1 MFPAMSDGSR
11 RLTQSPR
18 ARVVA
23 AVLFLTLGALA
34 CGRRDVPPSSLPAPP
49 IAIVHAT
56 IVDVTGGPAMQDRTV
71 LIDGDRITQIGPAAT
86 TAIPADADVV
96 DATGRYLIPGLWDM
110 HAHSWTDRQTRENIF
125 PLYVAFG
132 VTGVRDMTGDCLTVC
147 ADRDSTFWRPPTIA
161 LVRAWRADIAAGR
174 LLGPWIV
181 ASSAQMDRGDNPWP
195 GSVHVGSEAEAR
207 AMVQTAR
214 ERRVDFIKVHDDRL
228 PRAIFLAAA
237 AEARRLGLR
246 FDGHVPESV
255 TPAEAS
261 DAGQRSMEHLRR
273 LPEACSPQTDSLFAR
288 WDAVDTSS
296 TTPRDS
302 IRAIQIGLEDAWI
315 ASVSVERCAPLFARF
330 VRNGTWH
337 VPTLAVLW
345 PYAFHPDSGPADT
358 ASLDYVPNAVR
369 VRWEKQ
375 LGDVSAADFRFDRAL
390 FRKRLELVHGMVRA
404 GVGVLAGSD
413 PTNEYVVAGF
423 GLHHELRLF
432 VQAGLSPMKALQT
445 ATIAPARFLGSE
457 NETGT
462 VAVGKL
468 ADLVLLDADP
478 MVDIRHISRIHA
490 VILHGRL
497 LRRPA
502 LDLLLSRAAS
512 AVR

>member
-1 MFPAMSDGSR
+1 MATSLTSNARESRPAR
-11 RLTQSPR
+11 SP
-18 ARVVA
+18 ALA
-23 AVLFLTLGALA
+23 ALLFLTLGTLA
-34 CGRRDVPPSSLPAPP
+34 CGPRDVPPSSLPSPP

-56 IVDVTGGPAMQDRTV
+56 IVDVTGGPALQDRTV
-71 LIDGDRITQIGPAAT
+71 VIDSGRITHIGPSAT
-86 TAIPADADVV
+86 TTIPADADVV

-132 VTGVRDMTGDCLTVC
+132 VTGVRDMTADCLTVC

-214 ERRVDFIKVHDDRL
+214 GRGVDFIKVHDDRL
-228 PRAIFLAAA
+228 PRDIFFATAD
-237 AEARRLGLR
+237 EARRLGLG
-246 FDGHVPESV
+246 FAGHVPESV

-273 LPEACSPQTDSLFAR
+273 LPEACSPLTDSLFAR

-296 TTPRDS
+296 TISKDS

-315 ASVSVERCAPLFARF
+315 SSVSVTRCAPLFSRF

-358 ASLDYVPNAVR
+358 ASLAYVPNAVR
-369 VRWEKQ
+369 LEWEKR
-375 LGDVSAADFRFDRAL
+375 LGAVSPADFRFDRAL

-432 VQAGLSPMKALQT
+432 VQAGLSPLEALQT
-445 ATIAPARFLGSE
+445 ATIAPARFLSSE
-457 NETGT
+457 SETGS

-478 MVDIRHISRIHA
+478 TVDIRHVSRIHA

-502 LDLLLSRAAS
+502 LDRLLSQAAS

>member
-1 MFPAMSDGSR
+1 M
-11 RLTQSPR
+11 
-18 ARVVA
+18 
-23 AVLFLTLGALA
+23 
-34 CGRRDVPPSSLPAPP
+34 
-49 IAIVHAT
+49 H
-56 IVDVTGGPAMQDRTV
+56 DRTV
-71 LIDGDRITQIGPAAT
+71 VTDGDRITHIGPAAT
-86 TAIPADADVV
+86 TAIPADAEVV
-96 DATGRYLIPGLWDM
+96 DATGRWLIPGLWDM

-195 GSVHVGSEAEAR
+195 GSVHVRSEAEAA
-207 AMVQTAR
+207 AMVGTSR
-214 ERRVDFIKVHDDRL
+214 ERGADFIKLHDDRL
-228 PRAIFLAAA
+228 SRTIFFAAA
-237 AEARRLGLR
+237 AEARRLGLG
-246 FDGHVPESV
+246 FAGHVPESV

-273 LPEACSPQTDSLFAR
+273 LPEACSPLTDSLFAQ
-288 WDAVDTSS
+288 WDAVDASS
-296 TTPRDS
+296 TISKDS
-302 IRAIQIGLEDAWI
+302 IRAIQVGLEDRWI
-315 ASVSVERCAPLFARF
+315 SSVSVAGCAPLFARF

-358 ASLDYVPNAVR
+358 ASLAYVPNAVR
-369 VRWEKQ
+369 LEWERR
-375 LGDVSAADFRFDRAL
+375 LGGVSSADYRFDRAL
-390 FRKRLELVHGMVRA
+390 FGKRLELVHGMVRA

-413 PTNEYVVAGF
+413 PTNDYVVAGF

-432 VQAGLSPMKALQT
+432 VQAGLSPLEALQT
-445 ATIAPARFLGSE
+445 ATIAPARFLGQE
-457 NETGT
+457 NETGS

-478 MVDIRHISRIHA
+478 TADIRNVSRIHA

-497 LRRPA
+497 LRRAA
-502 LDLLLSRAAS
+502 LDRLLSQAAA

>member
-1 MFPAMSDGSR
+1 MPDGSC
-11 RLTQSPR
+11 RLTHSLRSP
-18 ARVVA
+18 ALA
-23 AVLFLTLGALA
+23 ALLFLTLGALA
-34 CGRRDVPPSSLPAPP
+34 CGRRDAPPSSEPSPP

-56 IVDVTGGPAMQDRTV
+56 IVDVTGGPALQDQTV
-71 LIDGDRITQIGPAAT
+71 VIDRGRITHIAPAAT
-86 TAIPADADVV
+86 TVLPADADVV

-161 LVRAWRADIAAGR
+161 LIRAWRADIAAGR

-195 GSVHVGSEAEAR
+195 GSEHVRSEAEAR

-214 ERRVDFIKVHDDRL
+214 ERGVDFIKVHDDRL
-228 PRAIFLAAA
+228 PREIFFAA
-237 AEARRLGLR
+237 AEEARRVGLR

-261 DAGQRSMEHLRR
+261 DAGQRSMEHMRR
-273 LPEACSPQTDSLFAR
+273 LPEACSPLTDSLFAR
-288 WDAVDTSS
+288 WDVVDTSS
-296 TTPRDS
+296 TIPKDS

-315 ASVSVERCAPLFARF
+315 ASVSAAQCAPLFARF

-358 ASLDYVPNAVR
+358 ASLGYVPNAVR
-369 VRWEKQ
+369 LEWEKR
-375 LGDVSAADFRFDRAL
+375 LGGVSRADFRYDRAL
-390 FRKRLELVHGMVRA
+390 FGKRLELVHGMVRA

-432 VQAGLSPMKALQT
+432 VQAGLSPLEALQT

-457 NETGT
+457 KETGS

-478 MVDIRHISRIHA
+478 LVDIRNVSRIQA
-490 VILHGRL
+490 VVLHGRL

-502 LDLLLSRAAS
+502 LDELMSKAAS

>member
-1 MFPAMSDGSR
+1 MRLR
-11 RLTQSPR
+11 RSPR
-18 ARVVA
+18 SPALA
-23 AVLFLTLGALA
+23 ALLLLTLGALA
-34 CGRRDVPPSSLPAPP
+34 CGRRDGPPSSAPSP
-49 IAIVHAT
+49 RIAIVHAT
-56 IVDVTGGPAMQDRTV
+56 IVDVTGGPAVQDQTV
-71 LIDGDRITQIGPAAT
+71 VIDRGRITGIGPAAT
-86 TAIPADADVV
+86 TAIPAGADVV

-132 VTGVRDMTGDCLTVC
+132 VTGVRDMTADCLTIC
-147 ADRDSTFWRPPTIA
+147 ADRDSTFWRPPTIT
-161 LVRAWRADIAAGR
+161 LIRAWRADIAAGR

-195 GSVHVGSEAEAR
+195 GSEHVRSEVEAR
-207 AMVQTAR
+207 AMVRTAR
-214 ERRVDFIKVHDDRL
+214 QRGVDFIKVHDDRL
-228 PRAIFLAAA
+228 PREIFFAAA
-237 AEARRLGLR
+237 DEARRVGLR

-273 LPEACSPQTDSLFAR
+273 LPEACSPLTDSLFAR

-315 ASVSVERCAPLFARF
+315 SSVSAARCAPLFARF

-345 PYAFHPDSGPADT
+345 PYAFHPDSGPADK
-358 ASLDYVPNAVR
+358 ASLAYVPNVVR
-369 VRWEKQ
+369 LEWEKR
-375 LGDVSAADFRFDRAL
+375 LGAVSSADFRFDRAL
-390 FRKRLELVHGMVRA
+390 FRTRLELVHGMVRA

-432 VQAGLSPMKALQT
+432 VEAGLSPLEALQT
-445 ATIAPARFLGSE
+445 ATIAPARFLGRE
-457 NETGT
+457 NETGS

-478 MVDIRHISRIHA
+478 VADIRNVSRIQA
-490 VILHGRL
+490 VVLHGRL

-502 LDLLLSRAAS
+502 LDQLLSRAAS

>member
-1 MFPAMSDGSR
+1 MRSTHSSRAPA
-11 RLTQSPR
+11 L
-18 ARVVA
+18 A
-23 AVLFLTLGALA
+23 ALLFLTLGAGA
-34 CGRRDVPPSSLPAPP
+34 CGRRDVPQSAAPSSP

-56 IVDVTGGPAMQDRTV
+56 IVDVTGGPALADQTIVIDR
-71 LIDGDRITQIGPAAT
+71 GRITHIGPAAT
-86 TAIPADADVV
+86 TAVPADADVM

-147 ADRDSTFWRPPTIA
+147 ADRDSAFWRPPTIT
-161 LVRAWRADIAAGR
+161 LVRGWQADIAAGR
-174 LLGPWIV
+174 LLGPSIV

-195 GSVHVGSEAEAR
+195 GSMHVRSEAEAR
-207 AMVQTAR
+207 AMVRTAK
-214 ERRVDFIKVHDDRL
+214 ERGVDFIKVHDDRL
-228 PRAIFLAAA
+228 PRDIFFAAA
-237 AEARRLGLR
+237 DEARRVGLR

-255 TPAEAS
+255 APAEAS
-261 DAGQRSMEHLRR
+261 DAGQRSMEHMRR
-273 LPEACSPQTDSLFAR
+273 LPEACSPLTDSLFAR

-296 TTPRDS
+296 TIPKDS

-315 ASVSVERCAPLFARF
+315 SSVSVERCAPLFARF

-345 PYAFHPDSGPADT
+345 PYAFYPDSGPADT
-358 ASLDYVPNAVR
+358 TSLAYVPNDVR

-375 LGDVSAADFRFDRAL
+375 LGAVSRADFRFDRAL
-390 FRKRLELVHGMVRA
+390 FRKRLELVRGMVRA
-404 GVGVLAGSD
+404 RVGVLAGSD

-432 VQAGLSPMKALQT
+432 VQAGLSPMEALQT
-445 ATIAPARFLGSE
+445 ATIAPARFLGRE
-457 NETGT
+457 NETGS

-478 MVDIRHISRIHA
+478 AIDIRNVSRIQA
-490 VILHGRL
+490 VVLHGRL

-502 LDLLLSRAAS
+502 LDELLAKAAS